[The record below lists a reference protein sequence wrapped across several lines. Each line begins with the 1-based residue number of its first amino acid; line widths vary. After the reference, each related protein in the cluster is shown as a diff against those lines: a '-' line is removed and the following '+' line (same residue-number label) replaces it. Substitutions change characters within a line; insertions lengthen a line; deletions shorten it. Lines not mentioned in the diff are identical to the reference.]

1 LSSQLDLLPTL
12 ISLMGLDV
20 SSPLIGRNLLNSS
33 APTQGR
39 AIMQFDQL
47 QAYREGDH
55 MVLLQPGA
63 EPKTLS
69 QSNKKWQISPA
80 RPELIDK
87 AIAHALYAKW
97 AYAKGWHGQ

>member
-1 LSSQLDLLPTL
+1 
-12 ISLMGLDV
+12 MGLDA
-20 SSPLIGRNLLNSS
+20 SSPLIGSDLLHSS
-33 APTQGR
+33 APPQGR

-69 QSNKKWQISPA
+69 QNNKKWQISPA
-80 RPELIDK
+80 RPGLIDK